1 MKERE
6 FLMNNNTS
14 FVVIVNKL
22 NKMIADLNIK
32 ISKDSQN
39 EELKQQLEEILQ
51 HKEKLYKGTAKDL
64 ENIVFKYGDKTNG

>member
-1 MKERE
+1 
-6 FLMNNNTS
+6 MNNNTS

-32 ISKDSQN
+32 ISKDSKN

-51 HKEKLYKGTAKDL
+51 DKEKLYKGTAK
-64 ENIVFKYGDKTNG
+64 N